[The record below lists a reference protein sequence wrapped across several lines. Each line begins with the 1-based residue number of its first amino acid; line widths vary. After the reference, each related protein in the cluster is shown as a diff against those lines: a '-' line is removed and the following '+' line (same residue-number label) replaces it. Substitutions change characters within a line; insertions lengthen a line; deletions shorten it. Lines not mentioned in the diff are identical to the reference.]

1 MRGMNQK
8 AGLLVGLLVASALAS
23 PVAAQDAPGPEAE
36 VRAVLES
43 YAALAQAGDLDGMGE
58 LFSQSPSVHIIEG
71 AGVDRGWVDYRDN
84 HLAPELEAFRD
95 FRYRYFAVE
104 PVVRG
109 DFAYAAFQY
118 ELQAQYGER
127 DLDIEG
133 RGTAVL
139 ERIDGRWQIV
149 HLHTSGRQRSGSE

>member
-1 MRGMNQK
+1 MREMDQN
-8 AGLLVGLLVASALAS
+8 AVLLVVLLVASALAS
-23 PVAAQDAPGPEAE
+23 PVTAQDASGPEAE
-36 VRAVLES
+36 VRTVLES

-58 LFSQSPSVHIIEG
+58 LFSQRRGVHIIEG
-71 AGVDRGWVDYRDN
+71 AGVNHGWADYREN
-84 HLAPELEAFRD
+84 HLAPELEAFSD

-109 DFAYAAFQY
+109 DLAYAAFRY
-118 ELQAQYGER
+118 ELQAQSGER

-139 ERIDGRWQIV
+139 ERLGGRWQIV
-149 HLHTSGRQRSGSE
+149 HLHTSGGER